1 MSQNP
6 KGDSPANSLL
16 GPSEPPAADVVNAAG
31 EAPVFLTCD
40 HASARIPGGLGTLG
54 LDEGDLARHIAID
67 IGAASLTEKLAAR
80 FDGPAVL
87 AGYSRLVIDC
97 NREPEDHTS
106 IREISEGMVI
116 PGNRRLS
123 AEDRERRIRA
133 IFEPYHQAVA
143 AQLDAFDARG
153 VAPVFL
159 AVHSFTPR
167 FRNVSRPWHVGILS
181 NRDRRIADP
190 LIAALSADSSL
201 VVGDNE
207 PYSAL
212 HFAGYTVDA
221 HAVKRG
227 LASVMIEVRQD
238 LIAHEDG
245 VERWAGLLYDALA
258 PILEEPSLFRKPA
271 A

>member
-1 MSQNP
+1 MPQKP
-6 KGDSPANSLL
+6 KGEPPRPRLL
-16 GPSEPPAADVVNAAG
+16 GPAAPPPAITVNAEG
-31 EAPVFLTCD
+31 KAPVFLTCD
-40 HASARIPGGLGTLG
+40 HASARIPDALGTLG
-54 LDEGDLARHIAID
+54 LEEGDLERHIAID
-67 IGAASLTEKLAAR
+67 IGAAALTEKLAAR
-80 FDGPAVL
+80 FDGTAVA

-106 IREISEGMVI
+106 IREISEGLVI
-116 PGNRRLS
+116 PGNRRLT
-123 AEDRERRIRA
+123 AADREARVTE
-133 IFEPYHQAVA
+133 IFAPYHQAISA
-143 AQLDAFDARG
+143 RLDAFEARG
-153 VAPVFL
+153 AVPVFL
-159 AVHSFTPR
+159 AIHSFTPR
-167 FRNVSRPWHVGILS
+167 FRDVARPWHVGILS

-190 LIAALSADSSL
+190 LIAALKADSSL

-238 LIAHEDG
+238 LIAHVDG

-258 PILEEPSLFRKPA
+258 PILEDPSLYRKPA